1 VTVATLPDQLDVGR
15 HRDASG
21 RVELIA
27 RWLVLAL
34 LTVLVATGL
43 LSGFGQRSS
52 TSAAVAGDASL
63 EVSAP
68 TRLRGGLFYQ
78 GRFTV
83 EARAAIESPTLVL
96 EQGWLEG
103 MSINTVEPAPTE
115 EASRDG
121 NLVLTYGSLPA
132 GDRLVVYMQFQVNPT
147 TVGRRPAGVHLLDG
161 ETTLASVERTV
172 TVFP

>member
-1 VTVATLPDQLDVGR
+1 MATLPDQLDVGR

-21 RVELIA
+21 RAELVA
-27 RWLVLAL
+27 RWLVLGL
-34 LTVLVATGL
+34 LTALVAAGL

-52 TSAAVAGDASL
+52 TSAAVAGDARL

-78 GRFTV
+78 GRFTI
-83 EARAAIESPTLVL
+83 EARAPIGTPSLVL
-96 EQGWLEG
+96 EKGWLEG
-103 MSINTVEPAPTE
+103 MSINTVEPTPTE

-121 NLVLTYGSLPA
+121 DLVLTYGSLPA
-132 GDRLVVYMQFQVNPT
+132 GDQLVVYMQFQVNPT
-147 TVGRRPAGVHLLDG
+147 TVGRRPAGVRLFDG
-161 ETTLASVERTV
+161 ETPLASVERTV